1 LAAVE
6 SIQPSGPGTEDKVLR
21 YRLYTEDG
29 DELGEATY
37 AVWIKPGEMI
47 HVGAGKRLRVL
58 DVVPVEE

>member
-1 LAAVE
+1 VFF
-6 SIQPSGPGTEDKVLR
+6 R
-21 YRLYTEDG
+21 YRLYTADG

-37 AVWIKPGEMI
+37 AVRIKPGEMI